1 MFTEHSDCVQD
12 LTLPPKN
19 AVIPAESPSGGGGCP
34 TPAAMKMTDQF

>member
-19 AVIPAESPSGGGGCP
+19 AVIPAESPSGGVVP
-34 TPAAMKMTDQF
+34 LTAVKMTDQF